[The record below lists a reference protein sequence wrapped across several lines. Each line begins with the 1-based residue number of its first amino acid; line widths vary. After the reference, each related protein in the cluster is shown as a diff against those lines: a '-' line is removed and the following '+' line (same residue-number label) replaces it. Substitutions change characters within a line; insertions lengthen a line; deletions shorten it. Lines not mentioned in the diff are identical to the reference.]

1 MTCRKVGSHAALL
14 ALLLL
19 AACTTGAQSPPG
31 VDVSGTWAG
40 TWSVPGADSGT
51 IEMRLQQND
60 GKVTGT
66 LRVTGSAAGDP
77 SGRLEGV
84 VAGSVLRFRLPA
96 DPLTADLTVD
106 GDVMTGSGNRNVLW
120 QFALRRQR

>member
-1 MTCRKVGSHAALL
+1 MNSRSLGSYATLL

-19 AACTTGAQSPPG
+19 PACTTGAPAPAG
-31 VDVSGTWAG
+31 VDVTGTWTG
-40 TWSVPGADSGT
+40 DWSVPGADSGT
-51 IEMRLQQND
+51 VEMRLQQND

-84 VAGSVLRFRLPA
+84 VAGTVFRFSLPA
-96 DPLTADLTVD
+96 DPLTGNLTAD
-106 GDVMTGSGNRNVLW
+106 GDVMTGTGNRNVLW
-120 QFALRRQR
+120 YFTLRRQR